1 MPLHQNSTIFNQ
13 IISITSISE
22 HEIETQCKVKLLS
35 KMNVTLFCYISTWS
49 SKELHTYFIICHHYM
64 GKYLVKKSQNADKA
78 TKYLAGKKK
87 AVQASLLSCT
97 AEENVP
103 RNFCFGGRGKER
115 GYAWCINVVIS
126 DDGFPDCLGCFC
138 SLCAGGSADLSAPPR
153 HIWDGTLQRLIWP
166 NAPNSHHCYTE
177 VQISQ
182 TPLTPSWSCFQNFTS
197 SLKSVM
203 PNLPKQNSFHVR
215 FTFVFRLPHSKPWL
229 LPWSTFSS
237 AAPGIQWSHKNHKK
251 DHTFQLIFEWL
262 LLILFSLVF
271 SIQLESESASL
282 WPVKLMSS
290 YKIPYN
296 V

>member
-1 MPLHQNSTIFNQ
+1 MY
-13 IISITSISE
+13 
-22 HEIETQCKVKLLS
+22 QCGD
-35 KMNVTLFCYISTWS
+35 N
-49 SKELHTYFIICHHYM
+49 
-64 GKYLVKKSQNADKA
+64 
-78 TKYLAGKKK
+78 
-87 AVQASLLSCT
+87 
-97 AEENVP
+97 
-103 RNFCFGGRGKER
+103 
-115 GYAWCINVVIS
+115 IS
-126 DDGFPDCLGCFC
+126 DGGFPVCLGCFC

-215 FTFVFRLPHSKPWL
+215 FTFFSQLPHSKPWL
-229 LPWSTFSS
+229 LRWSTFSS
-237 AAPGIQWSHKNHKK
+237 AAPGIQWSCTNS
-251 DHTFQLIFEWL
+251 DLTFQLIFEWL

-290 YKIPYN
+290 YKILYN
-296 V
+296 I